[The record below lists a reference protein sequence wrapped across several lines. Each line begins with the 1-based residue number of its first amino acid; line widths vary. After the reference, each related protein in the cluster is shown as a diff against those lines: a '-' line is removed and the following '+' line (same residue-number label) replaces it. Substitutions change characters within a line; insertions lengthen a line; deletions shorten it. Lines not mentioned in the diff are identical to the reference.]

1 MGSNV
6 LDSVTMSIPLSQELH
21 RSFVKEFVE
30 NYGTGKSVKDT
41 VIKGVVI
48 TAASAAVYNL
58 SSYALKTLSNSDWQY
73 HVDKMLYFTGMKM
86 NKIII
91 QNKVQGKL

>member
-1 MGSNV
+1 
-6 LDSVTMSIPLSQELH
+6 MSGPLSQELH

-58 SSYALKTLSNSDWQY
+58 SNYALKTLSNSDWHY
-73 HVDKMLYFTGMKM
+73 HVDKILYFTGMKM

-91 QNKVQGKL
+91 QNKVQGK